1 MTGFLLAV
9 ASLVLVWRNNH
20 YTPVNFIVGDAR
32 DYYSYLI
39 SVFVD
44 HNLNSQNGDAWYLL
58 KTVDGTINVH
68 TIGESVLLLPFFL
81 VGWMLAIITGAE
93 LNGVSFPFQITVA
106 LAALT
111 YLLTGLHY
119 LLRLLTELGF
129 KAKTVAVTGIL
140 LVFGTNLFNYTVFEP
155 AMSHVYSF
163 SLISLFLFFSR
174 RAVQL
179 CSKPDL
185 FRAILVL
192 GLITLLRPNNI
203 LVVFAAGI
211 WFNAISEVSSF
222 FKWMVRL
229 PGFYISVLAAMT
241 IVFIQNLV
249 WFYQSGHFFHH
260 TYKADGFYWFNP
272 QVLKLLFGFDNGF
285 FIYTPLCLVFI
296 AGILLWYK
304 QNRFAFWA
312 ALLFLAGL
320 IYFFASYWAYTYFD
334 GLGIRV
340 MVDYYAFLAVIGAR
354 LTELVLQTKLF
365 TILSAVLVSALV
377 VLNLVYCYQN
387 NRGILLRAGMTFEQW
402 RYIFFKTGKQYQ
414 GCLGGANDLTPY
426 AKQHPKPFME
436 KKMQGQEAFDYTGKE
451 FGMELRLDSLGVKS
465 SRLHFKIRLER
476 EEDTINSSS
485 DAQLVLQFEHA
496 TDPGKPYLYSAVKL
510 NGVPSSEKSLKN
522 REWLYAINVGGDFK
536 PSDRCVMYIWNK
548 AKQAF
553 RIKRFG
559 YKLYNYNYSIN

>member
-1 MTGFLLAV
+1 MLV
-9 ASLVLVWRNNH
+9 MASLILVWKNNS
-20 YTPVNFIVGDAR
+20 YTPVNFIVGDAG

-58 KTVDGTINVH
+58 KTTSGTINVH
-68 TIGESVLLLPFFL
+68 TIGESVLLLPFFFI
-81 VGWMLAIITGAE
+81 GWVLAIITGAE
-93 LNGVSFPFQITVA
+93 RNGVSFPFQITVA
-106 LAALT
+106 LAALV
-111 YLLTGLHY
+111 YLLTGLYY
-119 LLRLLTELGF
+119 LLRLLTELGY

-140 LVFGTNLFNYTVFEP
+140 VVFGTNLFNYTVFEP

-163 SLISLFLFFSR
+163 SLISVFLFFSR

-179 CSKPDL
+179 FSKPDV
-185 FRAILVL
+185 FKAILML

-211 WFNAISEVSSF
+211 WFNSISGVFSF
-222 FKWMVRL
+222 FKWMLRL
-229 PGFYISVLAAMT
+229 PGFYLTLLVSVA

-272 QVLKLLFGFDNGF
+272 QVVKLLFGFDNGF

-296 AGILLWYK
+296 TGILFWYR

-312 ALLFLAGL
+312 ALLFLSGL

-340 MVDYYAFLAVIGAR
+340 MVDYYAFLALMGAR
-354 LTELVLQTKLF
+354 TTEWMFQAKLLTVLN
-365 TILSAVLVSALV
+365 VLLAGALV
-377 VLNLVYCYQN
+377 VLNLIYCYQN

-402 RYIFFKTGKQYQ
+402 RYVFLKTGKAYH
-414 GCLGGANDLTPY
+414 GILGGANDLTPY
-426 AKQHPKPFME
+426 AKQHPDPFME
-436 KKMQGQEAFDYTGKE
+436 KAMPEGNVFDYAGKE
-451 FGMELRLDSLGVKS
+451 FGLELGTDSLGVKS
-465 SRLHFKIRLER
+465 NRLHFKIHLER
-476 EEDTINSSS
+476 EEQHSNSSS
-485 DAQLVLQFEHA
+485 EALLVLQFEHQQES
-496 TDPGKPYLYSAVKL
+496 GKPYLYNAVKL
-510 NGVPSSEKSLKN
+510 NAVPASGHGSKN
-522 REWLYAINVGGDFK
+522 RIWEYSVNVGGDFR
-536 PSDRCVMYIWNK
+536 PADRFVMYIWNK
-548 AKQAF
+548 GKQAF
-553 RIKRFG
+553 RIKDFG